1 MTILKLLTST
11 CSINAMLAY
20 FNRAGIRAGPTMA
33 PPGGSRRLNTI
44 CARDL
49 YTHPSLSHWEIC

>member
-20 FNRAGIRAGPTMA
+20 LNRAGNRAGPTMA
-33 PPGGSRRLNTI
+33 PPGGSRGFNTI
-44 CARDL
+44 CARYL
-49 YTHPSLSHWEIC
+49 HTHPSLSHWEIC